1 MINTEL
7 KKKIMLLAEKYGFK
21 ITASYQFPMLYEIDL
36 HALNSYN
43 SKSNEFY
50 LQYSDAYSPRLVVN
64 WESLRC
70 LKEMKYDYSGTYD
83 DIDYMGTGFSE
94 DDLFEQLSDIFE
106 EVRIEKVSLMS
117 DDDLLSEYESQARK
131 MAILE
136 AEKVKRESDPTKT
149 KLGTI
154 HSAKDY
160 FLKQYDQVSCEELH
174 VISLDQMDHVIKD
187 DCVTIGDNDE
197 IERIAAEV
205 VKKATLSNAAYVYVV
220 NIQKTASTQTLKKNV
235 EIATK
240 INERLKILD
249 GLMADYAVMVGKDYL
264 SYRMKEIDKAINKEE
279 KNENSRYR

>member
-1 MINTEL
+1 MMRKET
-7 KKKIMLLAEKYGFK
+7 KKQIMLLVEEYGFQIFVSCRIPRIYEMNVEEVNNYNK
-21 ITASYQFPMLYEIDL
+21 EQSDFNLKASRGYNLVSDDYDLEFEDVNEI
-36 HALNSYN
+36 
-43 SKSNEFY
+43 EF
-50 LQYSDAYSPRLVVN
+50 
-64 WESLRC
+64 
-70 LKEMKYDYSGTYD
+70 DYSGEYNGV
-83 DIDYMGTGFSE
+83 DYSNSGLSE
-94 DDLFEQLSDIFE
+94 NQLFKELSGIFKEINVMKVAQLSDN
-106 EVRIEKVSLMS
+106 
-117 DDDLLSEYESQARK
+117 DLLSEYEYQARK
-131 MAILE
+131 MAMLE

-149 KLGTI
+149 KVGTI

>member
-1 MINTEL
+1 MINTE
-7 KKKIMLLAEKYGFK
+7 KKKEIMLLAEKYNFE
-21 ITASYQFPMLYEIDL
+21 ISASCRIPID
-36 HALNSYN
+36 
-43 SKSNEFY
+43 F
-50 LQYSDAYSPRLVVN
+50 QYFDDYSPRLVVN
-64 WESLRC
+64 LDSLRC
-70 LKEMKYDYSGTYD
+70 ALEMEFYYSGIYD
-83 DIDYMGTGFSE
+83 GIIYSDFDLSE
-94 DDLFEQLSDIFE
+94 DQLFEQLSDIFE
-106 EVRIEKVSLMS
+106 EIKNKKVSLMP
-117 DDDLLSEYESQARK
+117 DDDLLSEYESQAQK

-149 KLGTI
+149 KVGTI

-249 GLMADYAVMVGKDYL
+249 CLMADYAVMVDKNYL
-264 SYRMKEIDKAINKEE
+264 SYRMKEIDKAINDMQLW
-279 KNENSRYR
+279 

>member
-7 KKKIMLLAEKYGFK
+7 KKKIMLLAEKYGFI
-21 ITASYQFPMLYEIDL
+21 ITASFQFPMLYEIDL

-70 LKEMKYDYSGTYD
+70 LQEMKYDYSGTYD

-117 DDDLLSEYESQARK
+117 DDDLLSEYEYQARK

-149 KLGTI
+149 KVGTI

>member
-1 MINTEL
+1 
-7 KKKIMLLAEKYGFK
+7 
-21 ITASYQFPMLYEIDL
+21 
-36 HALNSYN
+36 
-43 SKSNEFY
+43 
-50 LQYSDAYSPRLVVN
+50 
-64 WESLRC
+64 
-70 LKEMKYDYSGTYD
+70 
-83 DIDYMGTGFSE
+83 
-94 DDLFEQLSDIFE
+94 
-106 EVRIEKVSLMS
+106 
-117 DDDLLSEYESQARK
+117 
-131 MAILE
+131 
-136 AEKVKRESDPTKT
+136 KRESDPTKT
-149 KLGTI
+149 KVGTI

-205 VKKATLSNAAYVYVV
+205 VKKAAFSNAAYVYVV

-264 SYRMKEIDKAINKEE
+264 SYRMKEIDKAINDMQLW
-279 KNENSRYR
+279 

>member
-21 ITASYQFPMLYEIDL
+21 ITASFQFPMLYEIDL

-70 LKEMKYDYSGTYD
+70 LQEMKYDYSGTYD

-117 DDDLLSEYESQARK
+117 DDDLLSEYEYQARK

-149 KLGTI
+149 KVGTI

>member
-1 MINTEL
+1 
-7 KKKIMLLAEKYGFK
+7 MLLAEKYGFK
-21 ITASYQFPMLYEIDL
+21 ISASWQFPMLYEIDL

-83 DIDYMGTGFSE
+83 DIDYMGTGLSE
-94 DDLFEQLSDIFE
+94 EELFEQLSDIFE
-106 EVRIEKVSLMS
+106 EVRTEKVSLMS

-149 KLGTI
+149 KVGTI

-205 VKKATLSNAAYVYVV
+205 VKKATHRNAAYVYVV

>member
-1 MINTEL
+1 MKSKEL
-7 KKKIMLLAEKYGFK
+7 KKEIMLLAEKYDFE
-21 ITASYQFPMLYEIDL
+21 ISASCRIPMLYEIDL
-36 HALNSYN
+36 HTVNSYQ
-43 SKSNEFY
+43 SESDEFNF
-50 LQYSDAYSPRLVVN
+50 QYFDAYSPRLVVN
-64 WESLRC
+64 WDSLRC
-70 LKEMKYDYSGTYD
+70 AKEMEFDYSGIYD
-83 DIDYMGTGFSE
+83 GIKYRGFGLSE
-94 DDLFEQLSDIFE
+94 DQLFEQLSNIFE
-106 EVRIEKVSLMS
+106 EIKIKKVSLMP

-149 KLGTI
+149 KVGTI
-154 HSAKDY
+154 YSAKDY

-205 VKKATLSNAAYVYVV
+205 VKKAAFSNAAYVYVV